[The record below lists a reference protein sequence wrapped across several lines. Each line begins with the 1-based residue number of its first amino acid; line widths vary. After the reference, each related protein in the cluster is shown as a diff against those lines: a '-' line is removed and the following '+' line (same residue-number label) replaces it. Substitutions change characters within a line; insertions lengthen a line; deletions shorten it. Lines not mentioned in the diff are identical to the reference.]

1 MFSQLLFFPSNAG
14 LSEIFM
20 SADRNI
26 CSQQML
32 LAWKLSPQDN
42 WVLESTLIIHGIL
55 LDHTALLTAFLSP
68 LLKCFAFYEF
78 LNEQI

>member
-20 SADRNI
+20 SADRNL
-26 CSQQML
+26 CSQQIL
-32 LAWKLSPQDN
+32 LARKLSPQDN
-42 WVLESTLIIHGIL
+42 WVLESTLRIHGIL

-68 LLKCFAFYEF
+68 LLKCFTFYEL